1 MKKIITLS
9 AIVFILSGF
18 TMQTLAQAEV
28 SGQVKDSVTRENLLF
43 CNVSALL
50 PNDSIVSG
58 GITDERGNFKFM
70 LNPGAYRLIISFV
83 GYKADTLPLRMGL
96 ENQYLGVI
104 RLTPGAA
111 ELGEVVVKGATRG
124 YTIDKDIQM
133 VTAKMREGSTNT
145 LEVLERMNGLTY
157 DRYNRTVKVD
167 GDANVILL
175 VNGLEKNQ
183 EYIKNLSPDRIK
195 EVEIMRNP
203 GGRYALE
210 GYTAVI
216 NIILKSDYRGTE
228 ITALENGLLDLDTK
242 VDRIFPINYAALT
255 YNYTYDKVNFYL
267 KANNVRNSFLL
278 QGTTDQDYASGF
290 SVKYRPVD
298 PVGNTAIKYL
308 SSSYTAGL
316 DYFLDPRHTLSYEGT
331 VTAFPARQQMAQD
344 FSVSQYL
351 NDSLINQYTS
361 NGTNSSNTRDITNSF
376 FYIFKISEATKLNA
390 EFTYNR
396 YDDTYTNSLTQ
407 NNGFERNESGSN
419 HKDYTKFYA
428 ELNHNINEKS
438 TLSAGYGNT
447 WRSLQ
452 NDFTTA
458 TRMLPALPV
467 MNDTTDFWMR
477 EFRHKLYAYYA
488 LSLNKTLSFKVGAAA
503 EYSRPKTA
511 DTDHTYV
518 IYQPYLDFNIAA
530 HQMLDIKI
538 KYRAE
543 SEYPS
548 IGQVTPFTQVIDQY
562 TSQKGNPD
570 LRPDLT
576 HTVSARMR
584 MMQGLFSVEPYYG
597 FSNNRINRVVT
608 PLEGNMLEYSFDNVG
623 QFASYGIKGD
633 FTIPLFKQSFII
645 KTDVDF
651 FHQSITYK
659 ERKNAISDYT
669 MNTQLIYIDKK
680 IHTVGGLIYQK
691 GLKKVINAQGYDYGN
706 NDFWMLFV
714 QQPLFKN
721 KLTVMAGYILP
732 VNFLASYNQGSYIDT
747 GLYTTTS
754 LYNIDMLKNMLL
766 INITYR
772 FNQGKSVRN
781 VEKEVKTEV
790 ERQAKKIF

>member
-1 MKKIITLS
+1 MKRIITLS
-9 AIVFILSGF
+9 AIVFGLFGF
-18 TMQTLAQAEV
+18 TLQTLAQTEV
-28 SGQVKDSVTRENLLF
+28 SGQVKDSVTRENLPF
-43 CNVSALL
+43 CNISALL
-50 PNDSIVSG
+50 PNDSLVSG
-58 GITDERGNFKFM
+58 SITDDKGNFRLA
-70 LNPGAYRLIISFV
+70 LNPGSYRLVVSFV
-83 GYKADTLPLRMGL
+83 GYRTDTLPLLMGN
-96 ENQYLGVI
+96 ENKYLGVI
-104 RLTPGAA
+104 RLSPGAA

-124 YTIDKDIQM
+124 YTIDKDVQL

-145 LEVLERMNGLTY
+145 LEVLERMNGLSY

-183 EYIKNLSPDRIK
+183 EYIKNLSPDRIR
-195 EVEIMRNP
+195 EVEVMRNP

-210 GYTAVI
+210 GYTAVV

-267 KANNVRNSFLL
+267 KGNSIRNSFLIP
-278 QGTTDQDYASGF
+278 GTTDQDYASGF
-290 SVKYRPVD
+290 SVKYRPLD

-308 SSSYTAGL
+308 SNSYTAGL
-316 DYFLDPRHTLSYEGT
+316 DYFLNPRHTLSYEGT
-331 VTAFPARQQMAQD
+331 VTAFPARQVMAQD
-344 FSVSQYL
+344 FNVSQYL
-351 NDSLINQYTS
+351 NDSLINEYTS
-361 NGTNSSNTRDITNSF
+361 KGNNSSETRDITNSF
-376 FYIFKISEATKLNA
+376 FYIFKVSEATKLNA

-396 YDDTYTNSLTQ
+396 YDDTYTNSLSQ
-407 NNGFERNESGSN
+407 SNGFERNESGSN
-419 HKDYTKFYA
+419 HKDFTKFYA
-428 ELNHNINEKS
+428 ELSHNINEKS
-438 TLSAGYGNT
+438 TVTAGYGNT

-452 NDFTTA
+452 NDFTTT
-458 TRMLPALPV
+458 TRMLPSAPFI
-467 MNDTTDFWMR
+467 NDTTDFWMR

-511 DTDHTYV
+511 GTDHTYV

-530 HQMLDIKI
+530 HQMLDIKL

-548 IGQVTPFTQVIDQY
+548 IGQVNPFTQVIDQY
-562 TSQKGNPD
+562 TSQKGNPA

-584 MMQGLFSVEPYYG
+584 VMQGLLSVEPYYG
-597 FSNNRINRVVT
+597 FSNNRINRVVN
-608 PLEGNMLEYSFDNVG
+608 PLEGNLLEYSFDNVG
-623 QFASYGIKGD
+623 QFASRGIKGD
-633 FTIPLFKQSFII
+633 ITIPLFKQSFIV
-645 KTDVDF
+645 KTDFDF

-669 MNTQLIYIDKK
+669 MNMQLIYIDKK

-691 GLKKVINAQGYDYGN
+691 GLKKVINAQGYDYNN
-706 NDFWMLFV
+706 NDFWMMFV

-772 FNQGKSVRN
+772 FNHGKSVRN